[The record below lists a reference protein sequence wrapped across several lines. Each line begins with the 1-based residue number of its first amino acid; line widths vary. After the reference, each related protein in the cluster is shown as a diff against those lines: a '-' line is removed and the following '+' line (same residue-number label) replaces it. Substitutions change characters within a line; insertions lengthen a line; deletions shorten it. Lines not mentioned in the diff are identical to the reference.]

1 MGENGSNGDN
11 LRTRTIVPLTMNNNL
26 KHEIMWWM
34 SRLTIM
40 LTSLFLSMSLA
51 AQAYAAEIQM
61 GYEGN
66 LVFEPN
72 ELTVNA
78 GETVTFINNALP
90 PHNIIVD
97 GRADLSRESL
107 MFSPGD
113 TQEIVFA
120 DAGDFNFKC
129 APHEGAGM
137 KGVIHVN

>member
-1 MGENGSNGDN
+1 M
-11 LRTRTIVPLTMNNNL
+11 TTMIIKH

-40 LTSLFLSMSLA
+40 LTALFLSMTLA
-51 AQAYAAEIQM
+51 AQAYAADIQM

-72 ELTVNA
+72 ELTINA
-78 GETVTFINNALP
+78 GDTVTFVNNALP
-90 PHNIIVD
+90 PHNIMVED
-97 GRADLSRESL
+97 RPDLSRESL
-107 MFSPGD
+107 MFSPGE

-137 KGVIHVN
+137 KGVIHVK

>member
-78 GETVTFINNALP
+78 GETVTFVNNALP

-107 MFSPGD
+107 MFSPGE

-137 KGVIHVN
+137 KGVIHVK

>member
-1 MGENGSNGDN
+1 MRD
-11 LRTRTIVPLTMNNNL
+11 
-26 KHEIMWWM
+26 EIMWWM

-40 LTSLFLSMSLA
+40 LSSLFLSFALA
-51 AQAYAAEIQM
+51 AQAYAVEIQM
-61 GYEGN
+61 GYDGN

-72 ELTVNA
+72 EVTVNA
-78 GETVTFINNALP
+78 GDTVTFVNNALP

-107 MFSPGD
+107 MFSPGE

-120 DAGDFNFKC
+120 DKGDFNFKC

-137 KGVIHVN
+137 KGVIHVE

>member
-1 MGENGSNGDN
+1 M
-11 LRTRTIVPLTMNNNL
+11 

-40 LTSLFLSMSLA
+40 ITSIFLSMTLA
-51 AQAYAAEIQM
+51 AQAYAADIQM

-72 ELTVNA
+72 EVTINA
-78 GETVTFINNALP
+78 GDTVTFINNALP

-107 MFSPGD
+107 MFSPGE

-120 DAGDFNFKC
+120 DTGDFNFKC

-137 KGVIHVN
+137 KGVVHVK